1 MRRASGKA
9 LPPTPPTVYP
19 ELKGKVALITGATK
33 GIGRGIAEKYAA
45 QGLKLILNYSS
56 DETSAQQTAQ
66 AMDRAG
72 ADYLLVKADVSSP
85 AAIEKLFGEGLAHFG
100 QLDIVVANAGI
111 ELIETPMLESTEHD
125 FDKVFNLN
133 VKGTF
138 FVLQQAA
145 KHLGS
150 GGRVILI
157 SSTISIHPDPGASI
171 YAASKAGQKLF
182 VDVLAKEI
190 GPRHIT
196 VNSIMPGIIDNAGV
210 VTALP
215 PDTKKQM
222 MAGSPFNR
230 LGTAADVGNVAA
242 FLASDEASFIHG
254 QHLAVNGGSIY

>member
-1 MRRASGKA
+1 M
-9 LPPTPPTVYP
+9 YP

-33 GIGRGIAEKYAA
+33 GIGRGIAEHYAA
-45 QGLKLILNYSS
+45 QGLRLVLNYAS
-56 DETSAQQTAQ
+56 DESSAQDTARTL
-66 AMDRAG
+66 DRAG
-72 ADYLLVKADVSSP
+72 AEYRLLKADMSSP
-85 AAIEKLFGEGLAHFG
+85 AAIAQLFDDALAHFG

-111 ELIETPMLESTEHD
+111 ELIETPVLASTEHD

-145 KHLGS
+145 KHVVD
-150 GGRVILI
+150 GGRIILI
-157 SSTISIHPDPGASI
+157 SSTMSLHPDPGAAI

-190 GPRHIT
+190 GARHIT

-210 VTALP
+210 ITNQP
-215 PDTKKQM
+215 PDVKKQM

-230 LGTAADVGNVAA
+230 LGTAADVASVAA
-242 FLASDEASFIHG
+242 FLASDGAGFIHG

>member
-1 MRRASGKA
+1 M
-9 LPPTPPTVYP
+9 YP
-19 ELKGKVALITGATK
+19 DLEGKVALITGATK
-33 GIGRGIAEKYAA
+33 GIGRGIAEKYAM
-45 QGLKLILNYSS
+45 QGLRLVLNYST
-56 DETSAQQTAQ
+56 DETSAKDTAQ

-72 ADYLLVKADVSSP
+72 VDYLLIKADMSSP
-85 AAIEKLFGEGLAHFG
+85 AAIEKLFSEALAHFG

-111 ELIETPMLESTEHD
+111 ELIETPVLQSTEQD

-145 KHLGS
+145 KHVVD
-150 GGRVILI
+150 GGRIILI
-157 SSTISIHPDPGASI
+157 SSTMSIHPDAGAAI

-190 GPRHIT
+190 GPRRVT

-210 VTALP
+210 ITALP
-215 PDTKKQM
+215 PDLKKQM

-242 FLASDEASFIHG
+242 FLASAEASFIHG
-254 QHLAVNGGSIY
+254 QHLAVNGGSIH